1 MILEGRSGTVSVD
14 AHTPG
19 ARRDDL
25 YAGLTRVL
33 GQQEADTSMAYLSSG
48 ESTAIATK
56 AVLVGVEA
64 RLGARIDHLEGRIEQ
79 VDRRIDVVNQRLDR
93 LFLTL
98 AAGLLA
104 VVGTLVAGTF
114 WG

>member
-1 MILEGRSGTVSVD
+1 MPTRE
-14 AHTPG
+14 
-19 ARRDDL
+19 ARRHDL

-33 GQQEADTSMAYLSSG
+33 GQQEADTLMAYLPSE
-48 ESTAIATK
+48 ESTAIASK
-56 AVLVGVEA
+56 ADLVGVET
-64 RLGARIDHLEGRIEQ
+64 RLGARIDHLEGRIDQ

-98 AAGLLA
+98 APGLLA